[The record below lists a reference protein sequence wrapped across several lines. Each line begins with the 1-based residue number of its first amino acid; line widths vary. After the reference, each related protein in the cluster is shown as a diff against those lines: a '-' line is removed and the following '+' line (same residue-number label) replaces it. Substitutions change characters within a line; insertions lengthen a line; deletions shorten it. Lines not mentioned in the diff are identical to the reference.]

1 MHNRSP
7 KAILDDA
14 NLSKAEKIK
23 QLKEMLLDERLKAI
37 AEDENMRPDIEEHSD
52 EDMTP
57 EIIECLTKLGE
68 QPPFNDDSASK

>member
-1 MHNRSP
+1 
-7 KAILDDA
+7 
-14 NLSKAEKIK
+14 
-23 QLKEMLLDERLKAI
+23 MLLDERLKAI